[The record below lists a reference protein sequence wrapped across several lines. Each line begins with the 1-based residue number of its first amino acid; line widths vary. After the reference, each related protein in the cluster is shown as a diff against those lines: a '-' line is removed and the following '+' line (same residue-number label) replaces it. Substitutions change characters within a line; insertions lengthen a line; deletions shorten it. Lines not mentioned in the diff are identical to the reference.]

1 MEIDMSLDDIIQKKR
16 IGLNKSLRKGGF
28 RGRQFKRNENNNL
41 RSTLKGDGNF
51 AGKKNRN
58 GGVGGQTVK
67 TDVVGG
73 PVRRSGPVADARLKI
88 IQKSR
93 LKITDAREKL
103 AEIAKQ
109 SDARLKLKKIQEK
122 RLKTGQRQKNRQQVP
137 LILRSVN
144 PSITDPTITIGDDS
158 DEEMSEDV
166 PVLRR
171 TVNNNV
177 NISRLGGN
185 GVNDIDNAG
194 DMLTDDNDKMYS
206 SWPSSRSISRL
217 IQQPAQL
224 KIVTHNEQLSQPRM
238 PERWDYQIP
247 ASLNRQTPVMR
258 TFGATRGSVFEE
270 EDNLRSH
277 RSRISQE
284 MKARLDTPAAPLS
297 RSMGVLSQPSSVQT
311 SQPTGHRIVVSN
323 LQPSVTHEDIKELFE
338 DIGPLVTSRVVRPG
352 TAEVIYVLQKHA
364 IEAVEAYHNRQLDG
378 QPMKCLLVNSRPPT
392 LTSSAR
398 TGAKYPSSTKSA
410 VLPDISAIHKALFNK

>member
-158 DEEMSEDV
+158 DE
-166 PVLRR
+166 
-171 TVNNNV
+171 
-177 NISRLGGN
+177 
-185 GVNDIDNAG
+185 
-194 DMLTDDNDKMYS
+194 DDNDKMYS